1 MANENLR
8 TAQQGKNDEFYT
20 QFHDIEVEMNA
31 YIEYNP
37 DVFRGKTILLP
48 CDDPEWSN
56 FTKFF
61 ALKFEEYG
69 IKKLISTSYAPES
82 KKMIV
87 GDLFSEYE
95 QSSPQFDADKSKTH
109 GKIFILDKDI
119 SGDGRV
125 NIDDIHWNY
134 LNGNGDFQS
143 SEVTALRNEA
153 DIIITNPPFSLFRD
167 FLAWIIEADK
177 QFIIIGNVNAITYKE
192 PFQLIMKNQMWLGST
207 IHGGDREFEVP
218 IDYPIKAAGWRI
230 DKETGRKFI
239 RVKGVRWFTNIDHGR
254 RHEPL
259 PLMSMNDNLRYSRH
273 KELKGK
279 TGYNFYYNYAAID
292 VPFTDSIPADYD
304 EVMGVPITFLD
315 KYCPEQF
322 EIIGLGIANLGLQA
336 GVQPY
341 ASEHKRY
348 RKEVQRRGAVDG
360 DLYMIQ
366 NNEVVVPYARILI
379 RKKK

>member
-82 KKMIV
+82 KKMIL

-119 SGDGRV
+119 SGDGRI
-125 NIDDIHWNY
+125 NIDDLHWNY
-134 LNGNGDFQS
+134 LKGNGDFRS
-143 SEVTALRNEA
+143 PEVTALRNEA

-167 FLAWIIEADK
+167 FLAWIIKADK

-207 IHGGDREFEVP
+207 IHSGDREFEVP
-218 IDYPIKAAGWRI
+218 TDYPIKAAGWRV

-279 TGYNFYYNYAAID
+279 TGYNRYFNYTAID
-292 VPFTDSIPADYD
+292 VPFTDSIPTDYD

-341 ASEHKRY
+341 TSEHKRY
-348 RKEVQRRGAVDG
+348 RKEVQKRGAVDG

-366 NNEVVVPYARILI
+366 NNEVIVPYARILI